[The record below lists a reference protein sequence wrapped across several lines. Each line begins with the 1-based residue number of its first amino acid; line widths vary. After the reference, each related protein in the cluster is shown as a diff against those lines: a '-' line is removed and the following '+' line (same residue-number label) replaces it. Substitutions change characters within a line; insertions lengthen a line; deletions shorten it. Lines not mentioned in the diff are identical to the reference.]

1 MKFIYKNIKKFD
13 IYGKG
18 ADLNINGNDTIKS
31 FWGGFFSVL
40 YFIFFLIILILNLY
54 QLFHVRT
61 PLITQSE
68 IFRDQREYE
77 TITDKNFM
85 LANFFAEVFPKIKPL
100 EISPSNSTG
109 IQENFEYINNIITR
123 NKNSFGKFD
132 DCDKSILY
140 QNNSNFKPILDK
152 SKKFST
158 KKYISCFDFIEK
170 KNFTVGGNII
180 LGSNKTKILLETKY
194 DFCNLLRMPKGCN
207 YTNNYMKNLSN
218 VYLILIIKNN
228 YIDKDH
234 KDGYKELFQ
243 TIELPV
249 DFSKNLKTTLT
260 ANRVNITTDNNLIYN
275 LIPNVET
282 NTIIYNIKTEEI
294 KRDEYD
300 KNFTIQFLVS
310 LENYTIVIERTYL
323 KFDGMLANVGSIVV
337 MVEFLTSFLAN
348 FFTKSNMEHFIY
360 REVFHIK
367 KNTNT
372 LNHKEN
378 IFTTIINKNEN
389 IKSIIRNNN
398 EKNKNI
404 DDRENSKNKIKDS
417 TIFSKN
423 DKIELSELQ
432 NPKYKNSKKI
442 FLKYVF
448 FEINSLLQNF
458 IFFLHLLNLIPK
470 III

>member
-1 MKFIYKNIKKFD
+1 
-13 IYGKG
+13 
-18 ADLNINGNDTIKS
+18 
-31 FWGGFFSVL
+31 
-40 YFIFFLIILILNLY
+40 
-54 QLFHVRT
+54 
-61 PLITQSE
+61 
-68 IFRDQREYE
+68 
-77 TITDKNFM
+77 
-85 LANFFAEVFPKIKPL
+85 
-100 EISPSNSTG
+100 
-109 IQENFEYINNIITR
+109 
-123 NKNSFGKFD
+123 
-132 DCDKSILY
+132 
-140 QNNSNFKPILDK
+140 
-152 SKKFST
+152 
-158 KKYISCFDFIEK
+158 
-170 KNFTVGGNII
+170 
-180 LGSNKTKILLETKY
+180 
-194 DFCNLLRMPKGCN
+194 MPKGCN

-218 VYLILIIKNN
+218 VYLILIIINN

-432 NPKYKNSKKI
+432 NPKYKNSKKNI
-442 FLKYVF
+442 FKIENSKNNKNELSEIQDKSFRSLKNEQKI
-448 FEINSLLQNF
+448 EIRNVEIGKILENPKVEPDKRIHESFKNIFKEKTIKKSIWVNF
-458 IFFLHLLNLIPK
+458 YQICTSRLIK
-470 III
+470 NNKK